1 MQKTFILIQT
11 FVAFPL
17 FVSLLVMT
25 PVPTNAAPPTPF
37 PVMVASVPS
46 WIADGSGISGQESC
60 AQPLSLNCGCGNM
73 SISNA
78 GSQSS
83 PDSTSGWIPPETLA
97 QAQNSAWETFT
108 SREFGY
114 SIKYPPALRPQ
125 EKSTEA
131 ARLGGVPSDIWF
143 GDTIH
148 VISRIPPLPENV
160 FSLIWGNAAKVKLP
174 QGLDAL
180 RLERVSEPIGGGPSR
195 TSIEYLVRADGADF
209 FLVYD
214 PLDEGDQN
222 RQTYEAMVSTFTV
235 LPQRTYIPPVIAL
248 VAETD
253 GFDFPV
259 DPRDGSWGRP
269 TGSLRYNQTGNGT
282 RSTTCYGK
290 PMWELQHAGEDWMRS
305 AGSNV
310 YAVANGQVIWAKYE
324 NYPGAVVIIMHTLPS
339 GTSNPWGG
347 NLIYSMYGHLD
358 SGSIISQWTEVRRG
372 QLIGKIHDWGT
383 NSHVHFEMRRY
394 GNMQQAPQWV
404 NGCYFCNTSWPG
416 PGYTN
421 TGCHPDWFGY
431 THPSN
436 WIDTHRPGGGANQP
450 PRTPS
455 LVRPHDWYES
465 NDGKAPELCWQNNGD
480 PNGDAV
486 QFYAEIYQSAVNANS
501 GWISGT
507 CWRPS
512 SLDGKYYTYAWHVK
526 AKDSRGAESGW
537 SETWHFTIRPA
548 PTPPPNQPPHTPSL
562 VSPHDWYESNDGKAP
577 ELCWQNNGDPNGDAV
592 QFYAEIYQSAVN
604 ANSGWISGTCWRP
617 SSLDGKYYTYAWHVK
632 AKDSRGAESGWSE
645 TWHFTIRPAVPDLRP
660 YAPVGYSAPVVPSS
674 RQGTRSANTL
684 YAGSRTF
691 FDWHFVNSGTGTAP
705 GTFYVELWLDGT
717 RLYIRYPYPDFA
729 PGQIG
734 GFDDWAADVEQPG
747 WHTVRLIVDPDNV
760 VSESDEN
767 NNVWEGR
774 FLWQSIRGWKGEYF
788 SNPHLEGN
796 PYLTRDDSS
805 IDFDWPGVP
814 PDPSLPS
821 ERFSVRWTRTI
832 NFQLAGIYRFRI
844 FHDDGA
850 RLWINETKIFDNWCD
865 NCREEEILDRRIN
878 SGLHTIKMEMW
889 QNGGWSGAK
898 LSWQSL
904 SPPPS
909 KTIRLFLPLI
919 RR

>member
-17 FVSLLVMT
+17 FISLLLMT

-37 PVMVASVPS
+37 PVMVASVPP
-46 WIADGSGISGQESC
+46 WTADGSDISGQEFC
-60 AQPLSLNCGCGNM
+60 AQPLSLNCGCGNT

-83 PDSTSGWIPPETLA
+83 PDSTSGRISPETLA
-97 QAQNSAWETFT
+97 QAQNSAWETFI

-114 SIKYPPALRPQ
+114 SIKYPPTLRPQ
-125 EKSTEA
+125 ERSTEA

-148 VISRIPPLPENV
+148 VISRIPPLPKNV
-160 FSLIWGNAAKVKLP
+160 FSLIWGNAARVKLP
-174 QGLDAL
+174 QGLDAF

-214 PLDEGDQN
+214 PLDESDQS
-222 RQTYEAMVSTFTV
+222 RQTYESMVSTFTV

-248 VAETD
+248 AAETD

-282 RSTTCYGK
+282 DPTTCYGK
-290 PMWELQHAGEDWMRS
+290 PMWELQHAGEDWMRP

-339 GTSNPWGG
+339 DTSNPWGG

-372 QLIGKIHDWGT
+372 QLIGKIYNWGT

-465 NDGKAPELCWQNNGD
+465 NDGRAPELCWQNNGD

-501 GWISGT
+501 GWISNT

-512 SLDGKYYTYAWHVK
+512 SLDGQYYTYAWRVK
-526 AKDSRGAESGW
+526 ARDSRGAESGW

-548 PTPPPNQPPHTPSL
+548 PTPPP
-562 VSPHDWYESNDGKAP
+562 AM
-577 ELCWQNNGDPNGDAV
+577 
-592 QFYAEIYQSAVN
+592 
-604 ANSGWISGTCWRP
+604 
-617 SSLDGKYYTYAWHVK
+617 
-632 AKDSRGAESGWSE
+632 
-645 TWHFTIRPAVPDLRP
+645 PDLRP
-660 YAPVGYSAPVVPSS
+660 YAPGGYSAPVVPSS
-674 RQGTRSANTL
+674 RQGTRSANAL
-684 YAGSRTF
+684 YAGSCTF

-717 RLYIRYPYPDFA
+717 RYIRYPQPDFV
-729 PGQIG
+729 PEQVG
-734 GFDDWAADVEQPG
+734 GFDDWAEGVEQPG

-760 VSESDEN
+760 VPESNEN

-832 NFQLAGIYRFRI
+832 NFQLTGVYRFHI

-850 RLWINETKIFDNWCD
+850 RLWIDETKIFDNWCD
-865 NCREEEILDRRIN
+865 NCREEKILDRRIN

-898 LSWQSL
+898 LSWQLL